1 MILTCPNCSTRFL
14 TDPNALGPDGR
25 TVRCGACGYTWFQE
39 PLMVEEQGYDRPP
52 LNLDDVITTPLDR
65 NADGG
70 QRRLWPR
77 LVGWGLFAVAL
88 LAILWGGYQ
97 YRQQIV
103 DHWPAATRIYD
114 FVGLE
119 VKPPS
124 GYGLRVPPATIRAR
138 RESENGIPI
147 LVISGEIVNE
157 SDRPQQV
164 SRMRITL
171 LDKEG
176 DDSKALKEWIF
187 TPEARSLPPGRRVP
201 FRTSVANPPAEAKAV
216 RIKFLI
222 GN

>member
-1 MILTCPNCSTRFL
+1 
-14 TDPNALGPDGR
+14 
-25 TVRCGACGYTWFQE
+25 
-39 PLMVEEQGYDRPP
+39 MVEEQEYDRPP

-65 NADGG
+65 DGNG
-70 QRRLWPR
+70 SGRRRLWTR
-77 LVGWGLFAVAL
+77 VVGWSL
-88 LAILWGGYQ
+88 LLLVLVAILFGGYQ
-97 YRQQIV
+97 YRQRIV
-103 DHWPAATRIYD
+103 DHWPAATRLYD
-114 FVGLE
+114 FFGLK

-124 GYGLRVPPATIRAR
+124 GYGLRVPPSTIRNR
-138 RESENGIPI
+138 REAENGIPI

-176 DDSKALKEWIF
+176 DDAKTLKEWIF
-187 TPEARSLPPGRRVP
+187 TPEARTLSPGRRMP